1 MGLRSRLILSFITV
15 IILCLIVV
23 AVTLSVQSG
32 DLMGRVAAARLT
44 DLSAPLYI
52 QARNFLRS
60 QDTLDQG
67 WPNIEEQA
75 TATGLRIFL
84 CDNEGAVVKQTSNG
98 DNMTALPQS
107 IFSSRRFGLAGRILR
122 GSFQGQDGKT
132 YIYAAYSL
140 ANIPKFQES
149 NADWLVIAGSPA
161 VTPALVSELLRSFLL
176 AGLVA
181 LIVSIVIAVFFARSV
196 YEPIGRVK
204 KASAEMAQ
212 GKYDQEVPVEGPREV
227 KELAVSFN
235 EMSKQ
240 VKNSEQTLRDFVAD
254 VSHELRTPL
263 TSISGFAQAIRD
275 GTAQNKES
283 IEKSAGIIEEESKR
297 MIRLVNNLLELSRLE
312 SGQLEMKKE
321 PVDLEEV
328 IQQCLEVFA
337 MRAEEKGISLIA
349 DIDHLPQVMGD
360 IDRLE
365 QVFNNLLDNAIKHT
379 PEGGSVTIRGHHDDA
394 RMVEISVTDSGPGI
408 AREKQ
413 PRIFERFSHDEEP
426 GSRPGTGLGLA
437 ISRRIV
443 LSHGGEIEVRS
454 EPGKGAELIVRLP
467 VIDDTGGKMPAGKG
481 KA

>member
-1 MGLRSRLILSFITV
+1 MGLRSRLILSFIAV
-15 IILCLIVV
+15 IFLCLVMV
-23 AVTLSVQSG
+23 AITLTAQSG
-32 DLMGRVAAARLT
+32 DVLGRVAAARLT

-75 TATGLRIFL
+75 VATGVRIFL
-84 CDNEGAVVKQTSNG
+84 CDSNG
-98 DNMTALPQS
+98 KVLRRTTNAENITALPQS
-107 IFSSRRFGLAGRILR
+107 IFARRFGPAGRILR
-122 GSFQGQDGKT
+122 GSFEGQDGKA

-140 ANIPKFQES
+140 ANIAKFKDS
-149 NADWLVIAGSPA
+149 NIDWLVIAAPPSA
-161 VTPALVSELLRSFLL
+161 ASTFASELLRSFLL

-181 LIVSIVIAVFFARSV
+181 LIVSIVIAVLLARSV
-196 YEPIGRVK
+196 YEPIERVK
-204 KASAEMAQ
+204 KASAEMAR
-212 GKYDQEVPVEGPREV
+212 GKYDQEVLVEGPREV
-227 KELAVSFN
+227 RELAASFN

-240 VKNSEQTLRDFVAD
+240 VKNSEQTLKDFVAD

-275 GTAQNKES
+275 GTAQDKES
-283 IEKSAGIIEEESKR
+283 VDKSAGIIEEESKR
-297 MIRLVNNLLELSRLE
+297 MIRLVNNLLELSKLE

-328 IQQCLEVFA
+328 IQQCREIFV
-337 MRAEEKGISLIA
+337 MRAEEKSIFLV
-349 DIDHLPQVMGD
+349 IDLEPLPQVMGD

-379 PEGGSVTIRGHHDDA
+379 PRGGTVTVRGRHNNFET
-394 RMVEISVTDSGPGI
+394 VEISVIDTGPGI
-408 AREKQ
+408 SKEKL
-413 PRIFERFSHDEEP
+413 PHVFERFSHGEEP
-426 GSRPGTGLGLA
+426 SGRPSTGLGLA

-443 LSHGGEIEVRS
+443 LSHGGDIKVNS
-454 EPGKGAELIVRLP
+454 QPVKGAELTVRLP
-467 VIDDTGGKMPAGKG
+467 AMDGTTGKTTVRKV